1 MSIIYYNILQ
11 DYIHTLSRTADGA
24 DIIREKEYQQK
35 KSPDLPDRNS
45 RYLDGQLGPSVARSR
60 GQWSSVASG

>member
-1 MSIIYYNILQ
+1 MGQILFEKKNIN
-11 DYIHTLSRTADGA
+11 
-24 DIIREKEYQQK
+24 KK